1 MVPAAVYCTNMGSA
15 MIETRWWDALIVYIK
30 YDNGRV
36 EVRLGVV
43 CLLVFVVLVS
53 KLVRAWVS
61 RDRQEPNE

>member
-1 MVPAAVYCTNMGSA
+1 MVSAAVIRSHEGSA
-15 MIETRWWDALIVYIK
+15 MIETRWWNALILYVK

-43 CLLVFVVLVS
+43 CLLVFVVLVW

-61 RDRQEPNE
+61 RNRQEPNE